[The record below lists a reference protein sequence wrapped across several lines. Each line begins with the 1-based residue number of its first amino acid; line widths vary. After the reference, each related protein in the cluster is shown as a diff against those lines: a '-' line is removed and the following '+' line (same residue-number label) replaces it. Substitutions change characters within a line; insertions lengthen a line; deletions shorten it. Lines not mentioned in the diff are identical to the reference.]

1 MIKLTEFELQLL
13 ETFSLSDRDARRL
26 DRVIND
32 LSTIVGMEP
41 GEIFDFMRFGIEQ
54 EFIDLKIDYN
64 WEKFRIKI
72 QRKLKKS
79 NPLDT

>member
-32 LSTIVGMEP
+32 LSIIVGMDP
-41 GEIFDFMRFGIEQ
+41 SEIFDFMRFGIEQ
-54 EFIDLKIDYN
+54 EFTDLKIDYN

>member
-1 MIKLTEFELQLL
+1 MIKLTAFEQELL

-26 DRVIND
+26 DRVIAD
-32 LSTIVGMEP
+32 LSIVVGMEP

-54 EFIDLKIDYN
+54 EFHDLKVDYN

-79 NPLDT
+79 AP